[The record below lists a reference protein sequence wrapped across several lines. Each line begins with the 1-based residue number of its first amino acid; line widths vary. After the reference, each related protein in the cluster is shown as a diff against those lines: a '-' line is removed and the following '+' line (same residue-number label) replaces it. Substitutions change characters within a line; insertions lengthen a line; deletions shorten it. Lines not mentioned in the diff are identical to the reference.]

1 MPIELGSLE
10 ADHDVPGDES
20 AYMKTRVG
28 WAVLT
33 LGVALLGGPAL
44 ADVYTWVD
52 KEGTVHFQDDPPATG
67 RRVKKLES
75 LPVEPSPAEPALAP
89 DEGGRK
95 RAQPPQQSGLERPQ
109 AKPKP
114 APTVELF
121 TTSWCPWCKKAREYF
136 KSRGIKF
143 TAYDI
148 EKDPGALERK
158 VGIDGDK
165 HVPTAIIGGKVV
177 KGYSPS
183 EYQAALEQP

>member
-1 MPIELGSLE
+1 MRMG
-10 ADHDVPGDES
+10 
-20 AYMKTRVG
+20 VG
-28 WAVLT
+28 C
-33 LGVALLGGPAL
+33 VALLFGWAFFAGPAL

-67 RRVKKLES
+67 KRAKKLPS
-75 LPVEPSPAEPALAP
+75 LPVQQLRAEPLPVETAP
-89 DEGGRK
+89 TQDKGVRK
-95 RAQPPQQSGLERPQ
+95 RAPPAQMSGSERPLV
-109 AKPKP
+109 KPKP
-114 APTVELF
+114 FPNVELY

-136 KSRGIKF
+136 NSRGIKF

-148 EKDPGALERK
+148 EKDAGALERK